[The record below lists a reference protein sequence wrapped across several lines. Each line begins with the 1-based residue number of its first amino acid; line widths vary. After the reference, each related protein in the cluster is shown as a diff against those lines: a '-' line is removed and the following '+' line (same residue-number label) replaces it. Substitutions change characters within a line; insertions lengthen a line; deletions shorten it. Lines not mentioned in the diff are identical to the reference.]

1 MNKIYNID
9 CLDGMKM
16 MDTKSVDLIITSPPY
31 SDMKEYVDFKG
42 IHPDDYVEW
51 FLPIVKESYRL
62 KYLNYLKKTK
72 IDTLSVPYP

>member
-1 MNKIYNID
+1 
-9 CLDGMKM
+9 M

-62 KYLNYLKKTK
+62 LKPTGRG
-72 IDTLSVPYP
+72 